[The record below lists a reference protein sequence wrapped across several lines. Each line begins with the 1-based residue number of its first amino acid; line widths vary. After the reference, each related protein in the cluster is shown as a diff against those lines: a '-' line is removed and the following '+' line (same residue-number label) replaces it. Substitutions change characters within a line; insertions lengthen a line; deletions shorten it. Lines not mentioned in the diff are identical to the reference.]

1 MNFFVSEEALG
12 GEGMS
17 RRALRAE
24 IAALTD
30 KLDAEEERRD
40 ALLAVLSHDPRPSYQ
55 SDPERVYG
63 MEFSGLEVHFVVDG
77 AVLTVTGITRR

>member
-12 GEGMS
+12 GGGMS

-40 ALLAVLSHDPRPSYQ
+40 ALLADLRRT
-55 SDPERVYG
+55 ERAI
-63 MEFSGLEVHFVVDG
+63 ERFQALLDDLG
-77 AVLTVTGITRR
+77 ADA

>member
-1 MNFFVSEEALG
+1 MSFFVSEEALG

-17 RRALRAE
+17 RRALRAD

-40 ALLAVLSHDPRPSYQ
+40 ALLADLRRT
-55 SDPERVYG
+55 ERAI
-63 MEFSGLEVHFVVDG
+63 ERFQALLDDLG
-77 AVLTVTGITRR
+77 ADA

>member
-12 GEGMS
+12 GESMS

-40 ALLAVLSHDPRPSYQ
+40 ALLADLRRT
-55 SDPERVYG
+55 ERAI
-63 MEFSGLEVHFVVDG
+63 ERFQALLDDLG
-77 AVLTVTGITRR
+77 ADA

>member
-17 RRALRAE
+17 RLALRAE

-40 ALLAVLSHDPRPSYQ
+40 ALLADLRRT
-55 SDPERVYG
+55 ERAI
-63 MEFSGLEVHFVVDG
+63 ERFQALLDDLG
-77 AVLTVTGITRR
+77 ADA